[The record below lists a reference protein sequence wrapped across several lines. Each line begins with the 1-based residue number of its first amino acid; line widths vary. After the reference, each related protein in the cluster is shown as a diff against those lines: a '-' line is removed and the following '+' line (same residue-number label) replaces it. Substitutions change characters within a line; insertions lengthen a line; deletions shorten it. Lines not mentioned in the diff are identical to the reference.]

1 MKEATTGVIDC
12 MFSSERRSLQIA
24 QWWQTEKK
32 AHRITVVQWRDQT
45 TTTVRQY
52 LRDAN
57 DPEAAI
63 AAAYVKKMF
72 GSRNKFKKRIEETHL
87 KAEKWTKDTA
97 NG

>member
-1 MKEATTGVIDC
+1 MKKATTGAIDC
-12 MFSSERRSLQIA
+12 MLPSEQHPFRIM

-63 AAAYVKKMF
+63 AAAYMKKLF
-72 GSRNKFKKRIEETHL
+72 GSRAKIKKHIEETHL
-87 KAEKWTKDTA
+87 K
-97 NG
+97 NGRRN